1 MGKGKDCFPPWVGV
15 GVGRNTRIPVSCN
28 FDVTYGCFICCLIS
42 AMLSNYIPSLRPP
55 NVPPKPQKHRK
66 SRPRSQYNAK
76 LFNGDLETFIKV
88 LAPAI
93 WVADL
98 TLLTIMVSASHKRGR
113 SLCPSLSWGSLLSQK
128 INIIFPEVREEGAVW
143 FEGAFRRGI
152 NVGIIILAKEK
163 VLFLKKKKP

>member
-1 MGKGKDCFPPWVGV
+1 MHKGKESEVAQSCPTLCDPMDYSLPGSSVHAIFQAIVLEWVAIKVNKWERERTVFLRGWEL
-15 GVGRNTRIPVSCN
+15 GWGRNTRIPVSCN

-98 TLLTIMVSASHKRGR
+98 HASYYNG
-113 SLCPSLSWGSLLSQK
+113 LSLS
-128 INIIFPEVREEGAVW
+128 
-143 FEGAFRRGI
+143 
-152 NVGIIILAKEK
+152 
-163 VLFLKKKKP
+163 